1 MNIEKNII
9 PEEEKKVLLNT
20 YIPRNNLA
28 EVFNDKDIDLYKQF
42 SIAVYTLMDFNMRI
56 GNQFDNELSFEG
68 LKSYFTKNTQSLVGY
83 FTGLSLKANHFN
95 TVMQSDL
102 TKEFKFEFFANSLT
116 FDFINQIQDK
126 QKIFDEFIEDL
137 DSSLQEKQIM
147 LATVSIIL
155 NSQFLS
161 KGQYHSLMDSI
172 YGYTSKEESYTGE
185 VKSYSY
191 NPALELL
198 LVSASSPITRDWVKK
213 EYYEFTDDQFG
224 VWYDEGLKGELIA
237 SKIELFPEV

>member
-1 MNIEKNII
+1 
-9 PEEEKKVLLNT
+9 
-20 YIPRNNLA
+20 
-28 EVFNDKDIDLYKQF
+28 
-42 SIAVYTLMDFNMRI
+42 
-56 GNQFDNELSFEG
+56 
-68 LKSYFTKNTQSLVGY
+68 
-83 FTGLSLKANHFN
+83 
-95 TVMQSDL
+95 
-102 TKEFKFEFFANSLT
+102 
-116 FDFINQIQDK
+116 
-126 QKIFDEFIEDL
+126 
-137 DSSLQEKQIM
+137 M

-172 YGYTSKEESYTGE
+172 YGCKHTSKEESYTGE

-224 VWYDEGLKGELIA
+224 VWYDEGLKDELIA
-237 SKIELFPEV
+237 SKIELFK